1 MKKNIL
7 TLAALGLFSG
17 LVAAQSSSVTLFGNI
32 DVSVRNIKGAGS
44 ATLVLDEGRAA
55 SRIGLRGVEDLG
67 GGMKASFHLESGL
80 NPDDGTSGSPF
91 WGRRATVSLSG
102 GFGEVRLGRHK
113 WADRLIV
120 DEFDPMATSGA
131 ANVTRIFSG
140 LGSATG
146 VINRADNQV
155 GYVLPLSG
163 GFYGGFDYA
172 FDESTAPGNK
182 GAVGRIGYKSGGL
195 HIAGA
200 FGEHGVGTKLKS
212 STVGAAYA
220 VGDLSLT
227 GFFTKN
233 KYGTA
238 DQRIFGIGGAV
249 KMGSGRFVVSIANAS
264 GSGTDKDAKLLGM
277 GYDYSL
283 SKRTTL
289 YTTLARINNDGTA
302 KFSVQGTR
310 SSGVEAPAAG
320 GTSRSFDVGVRH
332 SF

>member
-1 MKKNIL
+1 MKKNVL
-7 TLAALGLFSG
+7 ALATLSLVSGLAA
-17 LVAAQSSSVTLFGNI
+17 AQSSVTLFGNI

-55 SRIGLRGVEDLG
+55 SRVGLRGVEDLG
-67 GGMKASFHLESGL
+67 GGMKASFHLETGL

-155 GYVLPLSG
+155 GYVLPKMGS
-163 GFYGGFDYA
+163 FYGGFDYA
-172 FDESTAPGNK
+172 FDEKTAPGNK
-182 GAVGRIGYKSGGL
+182 GAVARLGYKDGGL
-195 HIAGA
+195 HVAGS
-200 FGEHGVGTKLKS
+200 FGSHGVGTKLKS
-212 STVGAAYA
+212 ATLGGAYDF
-220 VGDLSLT
+220 GGFSMT
-227 GFFTKN
+227 GFYTKN
-233 KYGTA
+233 KYGAA
-238 DQRIFGIGGAV
+238 DQRIFGFGGAI
-249 KMGSGRFVVSIANAS
+249 KMGAGKFVASMANAS
-264 GSGTDKDAKLLGM
+264 GSGTDKDAKLLGL
-277 GYDYSL
+277 GYEYAL
-283 SKRTTL
+283 SKRTML
-289 YTTLARINNDGTA
+289 YTTWAHIDNDGTA

-310 SSGVEAPAAG
+310 SSGAEAPTAG
-320 GTSRSFDVGVRH
+320 GKSRSFDVGVRH